1 MTIEISP
8 EIAELLATP
17 NHPVDQAVNE
27 IIVLE
32 LYRQHEISVGRAA
45 ELLHMPIAEF
55 MKYSSDR
62 GIPLVD
68 MTEEELAE
76 DIANAKRWAEQRR

>member
-17 NHPVDQAVNE
+17 NRPVDQAVNE

-45 ELLHMPIAEF
+45 ELLHMPLADF

-68 MTEEELAE
+68 MTEEE
-76 DIANAKRWAEQRR
+76 IARELETIRQFASRRG